1 MYERIVLLAG
11 IPDEERLFERI
22 EEYVLTKYAQYV
34 EIVRFSDYT
43 VPHEETL
50 YLLYLS
56 DQNIRELFSRETS
69 ASMHVGIL
77 PNEQCP
83 YVRQSFGIAND
94 LFEAID
100 DTLDGEESI
109 LVDLLTC
116 NGSLVLGNIVIGDI
130 HGMNRGCKKCDNFF
144 QKIKNSFS
152 DLLNLSFQSY
162 TFTTS
167 KGNVTETAATGI
179 LIFEHYVSGLSQ
191 NLLKEEYSFCD
202 GRLHAL
208 ILAPSS
214 IVSYVYYLFLSDFVD
229 KVFSKKLPKSIGWIS
244 SSKLEIT
251 SPRPIFYTCEDTSL
265 SADALHLEVVPD
277 AVHVHLGRN
286 VKHMT
291 LKKTNE
297 EKETV
302 RVKDLPHAE
311 KVAML
316 ANESIP
322 FFSVASEEDF
332 KELFVALRE
341 SSRLSSIFITLIILS
356 TLLATTGLFQN
367 SAPVI
372 IGAMILAPL
381 MSPIVSFAMGVVRG
395 EKELLKESSTTLI
408 VGIVTALMFAC
419 LFTYMMPLNLLTDE
433 MKSRLNP
440 NVLDLMV
447 AIISG
452 VAGAY
457 AHAKSEVAKSLA
469 GVAIAVAL
477 VPPLSVTGIGI
488 GWWNWEVVYGSFLL
502 FMTNLAG
509 ITLSAALTFLIM
521 GFAPVRRAT
530 KGIVW
535 TTLFLVVITIP
546 LFFSFYN
553 VIEQNKMLRE
563 LKNVERLELESR
575 TIAVRT
581 ISVDLSKEV
590 PIIYIKTVSASPLKE
605 NELQAIKAR
614 IYQLLERPVILDI
627 SSEIE
632 LR

>member
-1 MYERIVLLAG
+1 MYERIVLLVG
-11 IPDEERLFERI
+11 IPVEETLFKRI
-22 EEYVLTKYAQYV
+22 EEYMLTQHQQYV
-34 EIVRFSDYT
+34 EMVRFSDYT
-43 VPHEETL
+43 VPREGTL

-56 DQNIRELFSRETS
+56 DENIRDLFSRELS
-69 ASMHVGIL
+69 ASMDVGIL

-83 YVRQSFGIAND
+83 YASQSFGVAD
-94 LFEAID
+94 ELFKAID
-100 DTLDGEESI
+100 DALDGEESI
-109 LVDLLTC
+109 PVDLLSC
-116 NGSLVLGNIVIGDI
+116 NGRLVLGNIVIGDI

-162 TFTTS
+162 TFTTA

-214 IVSYVYYLFLSDFVD
+214 IVSYLYYLFLSDFID

-244 SSKLEIT
+244 SSKLDIT
-251 SPRPIFYTCEDTSL
+251 SPRPIGYTCEDASL
-265 SADALHLEVVPD
+265 STDALHLEVLPD
-277 AVHVHLGRN
+277 AVRVHLGRN

-302 RVKDLPHAE
+302 RIKDLPQAE
-311 KVAML
+311 KVNML

-341 SSRLSSIFITLIILS
+341 SSRLSSIYITLVILS

-372 IGAMILAPL
+372 IGAMILAPF

-395 EKELLKESSTTLI
+395 ERELLRESSTTLV
-408 VGIVTALMFAC
+408 VGIVTALLFAC
-419 LFTYMMPLNLLTDE
+419 LFTYMMPLNILTDE

-457 AHAKSEVAKSLA
+457 ANAKSEVAKSLA

-488 GWWNWEVVYGSFLL
+488 GWWDGEIVYGSFLL
-502 FMTNLAG
+502 FLTNLAG

-521 GFAPVRRAT
+521 GFAPVKRAT

-563 LKNVERLELESR
+563 LKSVESMELENR
-575 TIAVRT
+575 TIAVRA
-581 ISVDLSKEV
+581 IAVDLSKEV
-590 PIIYIKTVSASPLKE
+590 PLIYIKTVSSSSLKE
-605 NELQAIKAR
+605 KELTAIKER
-614 IYQLLERPVILDI
+614 ICQLLEEPVVLDI